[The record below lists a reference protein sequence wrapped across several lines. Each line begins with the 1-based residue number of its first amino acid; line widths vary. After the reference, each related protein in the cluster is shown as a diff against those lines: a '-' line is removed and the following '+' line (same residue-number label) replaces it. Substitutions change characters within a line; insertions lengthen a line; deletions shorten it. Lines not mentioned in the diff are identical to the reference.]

1 MEGYYCVF
9 DKDVECSVKNE
20 YKLTPESLNDYCKI
34 CAKSGPNQQQ
44 GKIMEM
50 VAQVAAQFL
59 SKVMDSQKEKEQL
72 QYNLGRMT
80 ATVELLQSST
90 IEDSVERARRMLR
103 QTTQENLSET
113 TKKMTLL
120 REEGVDMKCPHCGN
134 TYQHREGIARCP
146 VCGWT

>member
-44 GKIMEM
+44 GKIMDM

-113 TKKMTLL
+113 AKKMPPPL
-120 REEGVDMKCPHCGN
+120 VMKCPHCGK
-134 TYQHREGIARCP
+134 TYQHTEGMVQCP
-146 VCGWT
+146 LCGWT